1 VISLSLDDPS
11 RSGSNLNVR
20 SEGTATDYLQSW
32 HDRHPGAT
40 TTSLGSLV
48 DKTGRSSYEVLA
60 GALQQ
65 GGEPVLDLACGD
77 GHLLELLGPNAGCLG
92 SDWNTAELHAA
103 SERLGRGARL
113 VRADATA
120 LPIFTASLGAVGCH
134 YALML
139 LQPLE
144 RVVSELARVLRPS
157 GSFAAVLPA
166 FRPDDTPDPVSAFRS
181 AWEEVSASY
190 PVDIPPVQDDR
201 ALEPESLSVVLSQ
214 AGFTSVSIE
223 PFSGSKEMT
232 VDEAVR
238 CLLLTYLPDLLP
250 PTGFAQLKHALDVRL
265 AELAESAG
273 GITFVLYS
281 NLVRALRS

>member
-1 VISLSLDDPS
+1 M
-11 RSGSNLNVR
+11 
-20 SEGTATDYLQSW
+20 
-32 HDRHPGAT
+32 
-40 TTSLGSLV
+40 
-48 DKTGRSSYEVLA
+48 GRSSYEVLA
-60 GALQQ
+60 NAMLH

-77 GHLLELLGPNAGCLG
+77 GHLLELLGPKVSCLG

-113 VRADATA
+113 VRADATE
-120 LPIFTASLGAVGCH
+120 LPISTASLGAVGCH

-144 RVVSELARVLRPS
+144 RVLSELVRVLRPS

-166 FRPDDTPDPVSAFRS
+166 SPPDDTPDPVSAFRA
-181 AWEEVSASY
+181 AWREVSANY
-190 PVDIPPVQDDR
+190 PVVIPPVQDDR
-201 ALEPESLSVVLSQ
+201 ALEPESLSVVLRQ

-232 VDEAVR
+232 VDEAVQ

-250 PTGFAQLKHALDVRL
+250 AAGFAHLGQALEVRL
-265 AELAESAG
+265 AELAGSTG

-281 NLVRALRS
+281 NLVTARRF